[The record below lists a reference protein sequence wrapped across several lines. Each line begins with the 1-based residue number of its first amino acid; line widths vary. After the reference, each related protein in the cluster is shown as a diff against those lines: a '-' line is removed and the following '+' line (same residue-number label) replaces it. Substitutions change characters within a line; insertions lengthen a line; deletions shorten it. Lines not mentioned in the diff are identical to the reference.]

1 MVETLRLPQ
10 PAGPYR
16 CENGKVSFISVATL
30 ETIRAQSKSLKGAI
44 DPETN
49 AFAWSVEASSF
60 EGFNNPLQK
69 EHFNENYMESTKYP
83 KISFTG
89 KIIEKVDFQ
98 TDGVY
103 VVRAKGKLKA
113 HGVEQE
119 RIIRSELQ
127 VEGNKLLVR
136 SKFTVPLADHNIT
149 IPHIVNQKIAEE
161 VALTVEAV
169 LK

>member
-1 MVETLRLPQ
+1 MTGFEKGSGKTTFLNALLPLARE
-10 PAGPYR
+10 AGP
-16 CENGKVSFISVATL
+16 
-30 ETIRAQSKSLKGAI
+30 
-44 DPETN
+44 
-49 AFAWSVEASSF
+49 
-60 EGFNNPLQK
+60 
-69 EHFNENYMESTKYP
+69 
-83 KISFTG
+83 
-89 KIIEKVDFQ
+89 
-98 TDGVY
+98 
-103 VVRAKGKLKA
+103 AKGGA
-113 HGVEQE
+113 DARGE